1 MCPMPME
8 HREHYEV
15 DEHTERQFEEDR
27 VAERENQIG
36 RINGII
42 WLAFGI
48 LEALICLR
56 VILKLIGAN
65 PENAFA
71 NFIYTVSH
79 LFLAPFFGLVGE
91 PTSDGSVLEV
101 TSLVAMIFYLLVGL
115 GITRLIYLLMMPTQ
129 VRHERTIQRH

>member
-1 MCPMPME
+1 MSPEPME

-15 DEHTERQFEEDR
+15 DEHTEKQIEENR

-42 WLAFGI
+42 WLLFGV
-48 LEALICLR
+48 LEALIGLR
-56 VILKLIGAN
+56 VILKIIAAN
-65 PENAFA
+65 PENSFA
-71 NFIYTVSH
+71 HFIYTTSR

-101 TSLVAMIFYLLVGL
+101 TSLVAMLFYLLVGL
-115 GITRLIYLLMMPTQ
+115 GITRLIYLIMMPTQ
-129 VRHERTIQRH
+129 VRHEKTIQRH